1 MAKKEIEEI
10 YTYTSGL
17 KVTRNII
24 IRKRRILPIF
34 GEVLVEKGDNVAYDT
49 VVAQAY
55 APGEPDLINAAP
67 MLGVRKE
74 KLSEYIIRK
83 VGDKLEEGEV
93 IAQYFMLFGLIKRYV
108 RAPFVCTL
116 ESISQYSGRII
127 VRGKPKPI
135 EVNAYMPGEVVEVI
149 PKEGVVIESEAS
161 YIQGIFGIGGESFG
175 EIHLVVESP
184 NDPITED
191 KITSQYKGKIIIGGS
206 YIKSNALKKAV
217 ELGVNGIVT
226 GSIKSSDLK
235 DFLGYDIGVA
245 ITGKDTCEIT
255 LIVTESF
262 GEMPMAH
269 HTFNLLKKLEGKV
282 ASINGSTQIRAGVIR
297 PEIIASPLKKF
308 TIEETEDKIDAG
320 MTIGTRIRAI
330 RAPHFGKLG
339 VIASLPTGLHKLKTE
354 SEARILT
361 VKFDDTT
368 EAIIPRANVEIIV
381 EK

>member
-1 MAKKEIEEI
+1 MAKKEIEEV
-10 YTYTSGL
+10 YAYTSGL
-17 KVTRNII
+17 NVTRNFIV
-24 IRKRRILPIF
+24 RKRRILPLF
-34 GEVLVEKGDNVAYDT
+34 GEVLVEKGDHVNYDT
-49 VVAQAY
+49 VVAKAY

-67 MLGVRKE
+67 KLGVSKE
-74 KLSEYIIRK
+74 KLQEYVVRE
-83 VGDKLEEGEV
+83 VGDELEEGEV
-93 IAQYFMLFGLIKRYV
+93 IAQYFMIFGLIKRYV
-108 RAPFVCTL
+108 RAPFDCTL
-116 ESISQYSGRII
+116 ISVSQYSGRIL

-135 EVNAYMPGEVVEVI
+135 EVRAYIPGEVVEVI
-149 PKEGVVIESEAS
+149 PREGVVIENEAS

-191 KITSQYKGKIIIGGS
+191 TITSQHKGKIIIGGS
-206 YIKSNALKKAV
+206 YVKSNALKKAV
-217 ELGVNGIVT
+217 EVGVKGIVT

-235 DFLGYDIGVA
+235 EFLGYDIGVA
-245 ITGKDTCEIT
+245 ITGEDTCGIT

-269 HTFNLLKKLEGKV
+269 HTFNLLKELEGEV

-297 PEIIASPLKKF
+297 PEIISSPLKKAI
-308 TIEETEDKIDAG
+308 TEETEAKPEAG

-330 RAPHFGKLG
+330 RAPYFGKLG
-339 VIASLPTGLHKLKTE
+339 VITSLPTGLQKLETE